1 MSHNYR
7 GLQLGARMV
16 SGVPKNFKK
25 TSFYQPVYDIH
36 SNDGGVS
43 NEALNV
49 RMQGRC
55 GIFDLSNM
63 KQLNFTGNN
72 IYRAINHLF
81 TTNIYN
87 CSYGKIQETL
97 MLNEIG
103 KVIDKPFVSNIQG
116 NLSVFCR
123 ETTVPIIKDKLEDFS
138 EVEIQDNSSDY
149 DILAIQGTWSKAAL
163 NKLYYFL
170 RLDFKNIVD
179 KDKLCITQ
187 DDVTLVK
194 KSITGAE
201 GYIVRLPKSK
211 TNTLLNKLL
220 HQPNIYLS
228 GSDALFVNQ
237 MESRMLTEN
246 ELNGQYNPNELN
258 QNHLID
264 TRIYDDSFIGRD
276 FVVNSMNK
284 NTSSIIKSFSIGSYN
299 FTQKPIVITNT
310 NRKKIGELK
319 NIVWSPYLKKFK
331 GVCEITEPESKIGIL
346 DNNQIELM
354 NIL

>member
-1 MSHNYR
+1 MSQNYR

-25 TSFYQPVYDIH
+25 TSFYQPIYDIN

-55 GIFDLSNM
+55 GIFDLGNM
-63 KQLNFTGNN
+63 KQLNFTGSN
-72 IYRAINHLF
+72 IYRAINQLF

-97 MLNEIG
+97 MLNESG
-103 KVIDKPFVSNIQG
+103 KVIDKPFVSNIEG

-123 ETTVPIIKDKLEDFS
+123 ETSVPIIKDKLENFS
-138 EVEIQDNSSDY
+138 EVKIQDDSNNF

-170 RLDFKNIVD
+170 RLDFKNFINES
-179 KDKLCITQ
+179 KDCIKQ
-187 DDVTLVK
+187 DDFTLIK

-201 GYIVRLPKSK
+201 GYIVRIPKTQTDS
-211 TNTLLNKLL
+211 LIDKLL

-228 GSDALFVNQ
+228 GSDALMVNQ

-264 TRIYDDSFIGRD
+264 TRIYDDSFIGRQS
-276 FVVNSMNK
+276 VINS
-284 NTSSIIKSFSIGSYN
+284 NTSSLIKSVSVGSYN

-331 GVCEITEPESKIGIL
+331 GICEITEPESKIGIL
-346 DNNQIELM
+346 DNSQIELM

>member
-49 RMQGRC
+49 RMNGRC

-201 GYIVRLPKSK
+201 GYLVRLPKSK
-211 TNTLLNKLL
+211 TDTLLKKML

-228 GSDALFVNQ
+228 GSDALLVNQ

-246 ELNGQYNPNELN
+246 ELNGKYSPFELN
-258 QNHLID
+258 QNHLVD
-264 TRIYDDSFIGRD
+264 TRTFDYSFTGR
-276 FVVNSMNK
+276 NSDI
-284 NTSSIIKSFSIGSYN
+284 NTSSIIKSVSITNYN
-299 FTQKPIVITNT
+299 FTQKPTIITNT
-310 NRKKIGELK
+310 NREKIGELK
-319 NIVWSPYLKKFK
+319 NLVWSPYLKKFK
-331 GVCEITEPESKIGIL
+331 GICEITDPESKIGIL
-346 DNNQIELM
+346 DNRQIELM